1 MRMKSTLKAAILALF
16 LTPYFASS
24 AGSEMITKDSLVEM
38 FENISNNTEWDLSS
52 PLLWGY
58 FFTDSKRETLQKSV
72 PDLEAKGYKFVE
84 IFLSDKENPGES
96 DLWWLH
102 VEKIETHTPDSLFK
116 RNKELY
122 QFAAENHLESYD
134 GMDVGPVGG
143 KH

>member
-1 MRMKSTLKAAILALF
+1 MRPTFKAAILAIF
-16 LTPYFASS
+16 LTPYFASG

-58 FFTDSKRETLQKSV
+58 FFTSSKIENLHKSAS
-72 PDLEAKGYKFVE
+72 DLEADGYRFVK
-84 IFLSDKENPGES
+84 IFLSGKDNPDEP

-102 VEKIETHTPDSLFK
+102 VEKIETHTPDSLFD

-122 QFAAENHLESYD
+122 QFASEHHLDSYD

>member
-1 MRMKSTLKAAILALF
+1 MKSTLKAAILTLF

-58 FFTDSKRETLQKSV
+58 FFTDSKRENLQKSV
-72 PDLEAKGYKFVE
+72 PGLEAKGYKFVE
-84 IFLSDKENPGES
+84 IFLSEKENPDEP

-102 VEKIETHTPDSLFK
+102 VEKIEIHTPDSLFK
-116 RNKELY
+116 RNTELY

>member
-1 MRMKSTLKAAILALF
+1 
-16 LTPYFASS
+16 
-24 AGSEMITKDSLVEM
+24 MITKDSLVEM

-58 FFTDSKRETLQKSV
+58 FFTDSKRENLQKSV
-72 PDLEAKGYKFVE
+72 PGLEAKGYKFVE
-84 IFLSDKENPGES
+84 IFLSEKENPDEP

-102 VEKIETHTPDSLFK
+102 VEKIEIHTPDSLFK
-116 RNKELY
+116 RNTELY

>member
-1 MRMKSTLKAAILALF
+1 MKPIFKAAILAIF
-16 LTPYFASS
+16 LTPYFANG

-58 FFTDSKRETLQKSV
+58 FFTDSKIENLQQSV
-72 PDLEAKGYKFVE
+72 PDLEADGYRFVK
-84 IFLSDKENPGES
+84 IFLSDKENPDEP

-102 VEKIETHTPDSLFK
+102 VEKIETHTPDSLFD

-122 QFAAENHLESYD
+122 QFATEHHLGSYD
-134 GMDVGPVGG
+134 GMDVGPIGG
-143 KH
+143 KQ

>member
-1 MRMKSTLKAAILALF
+1 
-16 LTPYFASS
+16 
-24 AGSEMITKDSLVEM
+24 MITKDSLVEM

-58 FFTDSKRETLQKSV
+58 FFTDSERENLQKSV
-72 PDLEAKGYKFVE
+72 PGLEAKGYKFVE
-84 IFLSDKENPGES
+84 IFLSEKENPDEP

-102 VEKIETHTPDSLFK
+102 VEKIEIHTPDSLFK
-116 RNKELY
+116 RNTELY

-134 GMDVGPVGG
+134 GMDVGPVGA